1 VKRQSQKTSRGYGIG
16 RGTRIG
22 AATCIAAAAVAAS
35 LPSAAHHSFSA
46 EFDSTKEIRATGAV
60 TQLDWQNPHAWI
72 HLGVTEICERSGGG
86 GGGARGGGGADGGG
100 ARGGGADGGGA
111 RGGDADAGWACR
123 TPGSEEGKDWAFELG
138 SPNGLMRQG
147 WTRSSLK
154 PGDVVTILGSR
165 ARDGST
171 NSNAR
176 SVTTA
181 DGKRMFAGSSENVT
195 P

>member
-1 VKRQSQKTSRGYGIG
+1 MNHQAHVN
-16 RGTRIG
+16 GTRRAIRGVMKIG
-22 AATCIAAAAVAAS
+22 ALASIAAAAVAAS
-35 LPSAAHHSFSA
+35 LPLAAHHSFTA
-46 EFDSTKEIRATGAV
+46 EFDGSKEIRATGAV

-72 HLGVTEICERSGGG
+72 HLNVTEICERTA
-86 GGGARGGGGADGGG
+86 ARGP
-100 ARGGGADGGGA
+100 
-111 RGGDADAGWACR
+111 DAVEQEWACR
-123 TPGSEEGKDWAFELG
+123 APGSDEGAEWAFELG

-147 WTRSSLK
+147 WTRNSLK
-154 PGDVVTILGSR
+154 QGDVITVLGSR

-181 DGKRMFAGSSENVT
+181 DGKRLFAGSSQEAT

>member
-1 VKRQSQKTSRGYGIG
+1 VKRQSQGSSR
-16 RGTRIG
+16 RGSGG
-22 AATCIAAAAVAAS
+22 AAKISVVTSVVAAAVAAS
-35 LPSAAHHSFSA
+35 LPLAAHHSFSA

-60 TQLDWQNPHAWI
+60 TKLDWQNPHAWI
-72 HLGVTEICERSGGG
+72 HLGVTEICERTA
-86 GGGARGGGGADGGG
+86 ARG
-100 ARGGGADGGGA
+100 
-111 RGGDADAGWACR
+111 DAEQDWACR
-123 TPGSEEGKDWAFELG
+123 APAGDEGADWAFELG

-147 WTRSSLK
+147 WTRNSLQE
-154 PGDVVTILGSR
+154 GDVVTILGSR

>member
-1 VKRQSQKTSRGYGIG
+1 VTKIG
-16 RGTRIG
+16 VV
-22 AATCIAAAAVAAS
+22 ASIAAATLAAS
-35 LPSAAHHSFSA
+35 LPLAAHHSFSA

-72 HLGVTEICERSGGG
+72 HLGVTEICERN
-86 GGGARGGGGADGGG
+86 AVR
-100 ARGGGADGGGA
+100 
-111 RGGDADAGWACR
+111 GDAGEAEWACR
-123 TPGSEEGKDWAFELG
+123 APGSDEGADWAFELG

-147 WTRSSLK
+147 WTRNSLK
-154 PGDVVTILGSR
+154 EGDVVTILGSR